1 MAFKHCACGA
11 TYTAAAWLALDRVG
25 RMADGLGGHL
35 SLRNCGCGSTLA
47 VDEDVEA
54 QEMAGARIDA
64 AAPWVRR
71 LTAVVVAGTE
81 VA

>member
-1 MAFKHCACGA
+1 MTRAFKACGCGA

-54 QEMAGARIDA
+54 LCSELEE
-64 AAPWVRR
+64 P
-71 LTAVVVAGTE
+71 
-81 VA
+81 